1 MPVPVFAARSAQL
14 YPARVDTQV
23 PMANENTKSRDS
35 APAMEQKT
43 EIFLALRDLLQ
54 KYESEFAIK
63 ANTASH
69 YYLETRSLSPT
80 GRRLFFAAAKLK
92 KNYVSFYLT
101 PLNMYPELSVR
112 VSPGLRK
119 TMQGQSCFNL
129 TIPSREDLNE
139 LRDLTEAGYQRFRKE
154 PLL

>member
-1 MPVPVFAARSAQL
+1 
-14 YPARVDTQV
+14 
-23 PMANENTKSRDS
+23 MANVNKKSADS
-35 APAMEQKT
+35 PLRLEQKT
-43 EIFLALRDLLQ
+43 EIFLALRQLLQ
-54 KYESEFAIK
+54 NYESQFAIK
-63 ANTASH
+63 ANTPSH
-69 YYLETRSLSPT
+69 YYLETRSLSPN
-80 GRRLFFAAAKLK
+80 GRRLFFASAKVK

-129 TIPSREDLNE
+129 TTPNREDLNE

>member
-1 MPVPVFAARSAQL
+1 
-14 YPARVDTQV
+14 
-23 PMANENTKSRDS
+23 MANENRKTEVSTIR
-35 APAMEQKT
+35 MEQKT
-43 EIFLALRDLLQ
+43 EIFLALKDLLQ
-54 KYESEFAIK
+54 KYEGEFAIK
-63 ANTASH
+63 ANTPSH
-69 YYLETRSLSPT
+69 YYLETRSLSLN

-129 TIPSREDLNE
+129 TMPSRDDLNE
-139 LRDLTEAGYQRFRKE
+139 LRNLTEAGYQRFRKE